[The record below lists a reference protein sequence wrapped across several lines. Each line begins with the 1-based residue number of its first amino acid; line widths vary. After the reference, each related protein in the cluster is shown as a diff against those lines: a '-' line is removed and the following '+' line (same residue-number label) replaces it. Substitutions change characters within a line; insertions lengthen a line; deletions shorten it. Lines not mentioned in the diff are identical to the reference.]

1 MKEKGRSLTDSVR
14 YVKGVGPAREA
25 MLSRMGVTTAED
37 LMLLFPARYED
48 RRSLTSIESLREGE
62 TASVVARVAALE
74 RRKTSKKN
82 LTVITALVSD
92 GQAMAR
98 AVWFNRVG
106 LEKVLLPG
114 VRVLLYGRADYRGG
128 SVQLTNPE
136 FEILDEDEDA
146 VDSLSIVPVYPATAG
161 LSQKALRRMT
171 AAALD
176 EFLPFLDEYLPE
188 ELKSR
193 LALPGI
199 GESVRELHYPVSREG
214 WKAARKR
221 LAFDEF
227 FLLQTGLAL
236 RRKKT
241 GDWAP
246 PAPSLPPGRLVKEC
260 LARLPFTLTGG
271 QKEAAE
277 EIFSDMSRTV
287 PMHRL
292 LQGDVGSGK
301 TAVALLA
308 LLAAMDGGCQGAF
321 LAPTEIL
328 ARQHYQRL
336 APMIESLGGRCAL
349 LTGALPAGERREIQ
363 EGLES
368 GEISVA
374 IGTHALISEKT
385 VFARMGAAIVD
396 EQHRFGVLQKHAFRS
411 KGESPH
417 VLVMTATP
425 IPRTLTLTVYG
436 DLAVSVIK
444 DLPPGRIPVET
455 RVVPA
460 KKMDGL
466 LSFIEERVG
475 AGERCY
481 WVCPLI
487 EESEK
492 LDLAAAES
500 RFAELSDRFPSLGVG
515 LLHGR
520 LPQAEKE
527 RVMEDFQQ
535 GRISLLVSTTV
546 VEVGVDVPEAAIM
559 VVEDAVRF
567 GLSQLHQLRGRVGRG
582 GTRSW
587 CFLLASPATPEARQ
601 RIEAFCSSSDGFALA
616 EADLRLR
623 GPGEVCGVRQSG
635 VTDFRVADLIKDRA
649 ILDTARKEAFSLVEK
664 DPELHSCPELKERL
678 YARLGRSLNLV
689 ETA

>member
-62 TASVVARVAALE
+62 TVSVVARVAALE

-188 ELKSR
+188 ELRSR
-193 LALPGI
+193 LVLPGI
-199 GESVRELHYPVSREG
+199 GESVRELHYPVSQEG

-246 PAPSLPPGRLVKEC
+246 RRPPC
-260 LARLPFTLTGG
+260 
-271 QKEAAE
+271 
-277 EIFSDMSRTV
+277 
-287 PMHRL
+287 
-292 LQGDVGSGK
+292 
-301 TAVALLA
+301 
-308 LLAAMDGGCQGAF
+308 
-321 LAPTEIL
+321 
-328 ARQHYQRL
+328 
-336 APMIESLGGRCAL
+336 
-349 LTGALPAGERREIQ
+349 LPA
-363 EGLES
+363 
-368 GEISVA
+368 
-374 IGTHALISEKT
+374 
-385 VFARMGAAIVD
+385 D
-396 EQHRFGVLQKHAFRS
+396 
-411 KGESPH
+411 
-417 VLVMTATP
+417 
-425 IPRTLTLTVYG
+425 
-436 DLAVSVIK
+436 
-444 DLPPGRIPVET
+444 
-455 RVVPA
+455 
-460 KKMDGL
+460 
-466 LSFIEERVG
+466 
-475 AGERCY
+475 
-481 WVCPLI
+481 W
-487 EESEK
+487 
-492 LDLAAAES
+492 
-500 RFAELSDRFPSLGVG
+500 
-515 LLHGR
+515 
-520 LPQAEKE
+520 
-527 RVMEDFQQ
+527 
-535 GRISLLVSTTV
+535 
-546 VEVGVDVPEAAIM
+546 
-559 VVEDAVRF
+559 
-567 GLSQLHQLRGRVGRG
+567 
-582 GTRSW
+582 
-587 CFLLASPATPEARQ
+587 
-601 RIEAFCSSSDGFALA
+601 
-616 EADLRLR
+616 
-623 GPGEVCGVRQSG
+623 
-635 VTDFRVADLIKDRA
+635 
-649 ILDTARKEAFSLVEK
+649 
-664 DPELHSCPELKERL
+664 
-678 YARLGRSLNLV
+678 
-689 ETA
+689 